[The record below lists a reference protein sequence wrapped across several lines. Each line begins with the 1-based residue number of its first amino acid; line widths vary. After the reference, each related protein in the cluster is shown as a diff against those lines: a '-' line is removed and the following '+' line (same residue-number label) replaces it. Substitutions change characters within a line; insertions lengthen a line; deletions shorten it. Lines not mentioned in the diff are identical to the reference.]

1 MFELKEDES
10 LIDLINISGGA
21 SSNSY
26 KSKIFIERFD
36 DFSKKIIEV
45 DKKDFIKTKLVD
57 GDKISFKEI
66 KNESISDVVKIGG
79 AVNIEGNF
87 QYSNNNTIAD
97 LLNSA
102 RGFSKDKLGASA
114 ILYRKIMV
122 LIINQFH

>member
-1 MFELKEDES
+1 MEFTQIFILRDQDVILVKPFKIQTEAESGFKQLALFELKEDES

-45 DKKDFIKTKLVD
+45 DKKDFTKTKLVD

-66 KNESISDVVKIGG
+66 KNESI
-79 AVNIEGNF
+79 F
-87 QYSNNNTIAD
+87 
-97 LLNSA
+97 
-102 RGFSKDKLGASA
+102 
-114 ILYRKIMV
+114 
-122 LIINQFH
+122 